1 MATGGVAAWEVGPC
15 DPYVT
20 ALVQLGGGA
29 LATTP
34 REWAPLLRSDLGRA
48 HISPVI
54 SLAELLLLLLQ
65 SKYLPPSLEAL
76 PQALAEDGGGG
87 GRVEGGT
94 SVLPAGVL
102 VRAIATQLG
111 VVHLGVSE
119 AREATGLQLRGE
131 GIRRAPRE
139 VRRGEARRGE
149 AR

>member
-1 MATGGVAAWEVGPC
+1 M
-15 DPYVT
+15 
-20 ALVQLGGGA
+20 
-29 LATTP
+29 
-34 REWAPLLRSDLGRA
+34 
-48 HISPVI
+48 I

-111 VVHLGVSE
+111 VVHLGGDGVSGEGRSIDTQLGVVHLGVSE